1 MSTHTHTHTNTIYL
15 PNTSVLPKSVLNFL
29 NQQRQNQ
36 FLCIKLR
43 FLKINIEVIK
53 ETYWIICHRTTAI
66 NHPEHLKDGKA
77 KKLD

>member
-1 MSTHTHTHTNTIYL
+1 MSTHTHTHKYNLFAEHI
-15 PNTSVLPKSVLNFL
+15 SFAQIRIKFL